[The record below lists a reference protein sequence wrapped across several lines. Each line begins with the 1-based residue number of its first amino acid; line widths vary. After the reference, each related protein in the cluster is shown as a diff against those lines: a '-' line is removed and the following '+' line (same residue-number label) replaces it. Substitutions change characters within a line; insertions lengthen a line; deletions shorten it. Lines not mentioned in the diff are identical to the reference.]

1 MLLPK
6 FDYHAPASLSEAC
19 EVLARHNGQAKVL
32 AGGTDLLVNMKKKL
46 LAPKHVLSLD
56 RLAEL
61 QGVASH
67 RGEVVL
73 GALVTA
79 AELAGHPV
87 VRKSLA
93 PLSVGAGKLGSPLIR
108 NRATLG
114 GNLVTAR
121 PAADL
126 APPLL
131 ALGARVVLTGPSGD
145 REVPLA
151 EFYLGPGQ
159 TVIKPA
165 EILTR
170 VIIPGLQPGSGGA
183 YEKLG
188 LRKTLEIAIVNV
200 AAVLTLNAKGDKVA
214 SARLVLGAVAP
225 TPIRAF
231 RAEKILVG
239 KAPSAKALAQA
250 AAEAAQEAKPITD
263 HRGSAEYRRL
273 MVEVLSRRAL
283 EKALEQ
289 ARGK

>member
-6 FDYHAPASLSEAC
+6 FEYHAPTGLSEAC
-19 EVLARHNGQAKVL
+19 DVLAKHNGQAKVL

-46 LAPKHVLSLD
+46 VAPKYVLGLD

-61 QGVASH
+61 QGVASQK
-67 RGEVVL
+67 GEL
-73 GALVTA
+73 AIGALVTA
-79 AELAGHPV
+79 AELAGHPK

-93 PLSVGAGKLGSPLIR
+93 PLAVGAGKLGSPLIR

-114 GNLVTAR
+114 GNIVTAR

-131 ALGARVVLTGPSGD
+131 ALGARVVLTGPTGE
-145 REVPLA
+145 REVPLD
-151 EFYLGPGQ
+151 EFFLGPGQ

-170 VIIPGLQPGSGGA
+170 VLIPGLEPGSGGA

-200 AAVLTLNAKGDKVA
+200 AAVLTLNAKGDKIA
-214 SARLVLGAVAP
+214 SARVVLGAVAP
-225 TPIRAF
+225 TPIRA
-231 RAEKILVG
+231 RQAEKSLVG
-239 KAPSAKALAQA
+239 KAASANSFAKAA
-250 AAEAAQEAKPITD
+250 AAAAQDAKPITD

-273 MVEVLSRRAL
+273 MVEVLTRRAL
-283 EKALEQ
+283 DKALEQ